1 MSINLIPEDALPKSF
16 FLEADHD
23 SDWRESQPNWL
34 ATGDAGGLHP
44 AATIGLGRRNT
55 LAGAARQPTPMAAG
69 AVTA

>member
-34 ATGDAGGLHP
+34 ATGDAEGLHP
-44 AATIGLGRRNT
+44 AATIEGWVGGTR
-55 LAGAARQPTPMAAG
+55 
-69 AVTA
+69 